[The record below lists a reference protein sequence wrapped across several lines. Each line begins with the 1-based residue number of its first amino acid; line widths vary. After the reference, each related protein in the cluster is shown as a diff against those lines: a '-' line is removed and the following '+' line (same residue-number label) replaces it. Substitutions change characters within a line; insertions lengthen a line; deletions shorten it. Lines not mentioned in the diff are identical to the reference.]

1 MGCSYETASNGLIA
15 LNKYKESKK
24 PFTYILMGGLLLH
37 HTRKYLSDLVFLDLS
52 MPVMNGLVATKSI
65 RLFEKETGAPASYIM
80 AVTGVASAEM
90 QQEGKMVGLDDY
102 LIKPVS
108 LQGLKK
114 AMNMIS

>member
-1 MGCSYETASNGLIA
+1 
-15 LNKYKESKK
+15 
-24 PFTYILMGGLLLH
+24 MGGLFSH
-37 HTRKYLSDLVFLDLS
+37 HRGYLSDLIFLDLS
-52 MPVMNGLVATKSI
+52 MPVMDGLVSTKSI
-65 RLFEKETGAPASYIM
+65 RLFEKETGTPASCIM